1 MKYAVTLEGLKK
13 ETVVRHL
20 RLLCGGSSKMCHISF
35 VQYVE
40 MQEGLGSWGGQG
52 GGDSSRA
59 QLWLF
64 CSSVAPAW

>member
-1 MKYAVTLEGLKK
+1 MKYAVILEGLKK
-13 ETVVRHL
+13 ETVVRYL
-20 RLLCGGSSKMCHISF
+20 RLLCRGSTNMCHIF
-35 VQYVE
+35 VRYGE

-52 GGDSSRA
+52 GGDFSRA